1 MNNQNETLGL
11 RVLSVSPSHL
21 ESSVNVNTS
30 ISVTFTSDINP
41 STLTKNIV
49 VFEDY
54 NKKNLLLLK
63 EKDDL
68 TDKDFDVEL
77 IDKKI
82 KTILSEL
89 TDSSIDDIKSF
100 TNN

>member
-30 ISVTFTSDINP
+30 IRVTFTSDINP

-49 VFEDY
+49 VFEGENY
-54 NKKNLLLLK
+54 TKGNFNK
-63 EKDDL
+63 
-68 TDKDFDVEL
+68 FV
-77 IDKKI
+77 
-82 KTILSEL
+82 
-89 TDSSIDDIKSF
+89 
-100 TNN
+100 